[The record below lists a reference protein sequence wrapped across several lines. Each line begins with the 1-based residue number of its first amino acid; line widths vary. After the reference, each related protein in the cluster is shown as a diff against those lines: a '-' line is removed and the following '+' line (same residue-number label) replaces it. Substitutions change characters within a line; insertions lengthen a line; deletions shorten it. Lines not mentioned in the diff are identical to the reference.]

1 MVLIVGGYL
10 LTLPGSA
17 TATSTIQ
24 FTTGISSTTSA
35 THTDLSTSMPPK
47 DTTEN
52 GEIPTQET
60 VFSTT
65 KSVATTNVIDSSS
78 TLETITKSPTTDIVS
93 SMETSGGYSTAKLP
107 QQTSSR
113 TTPGDIP
120 SATPFEESTE
130 HLTTFSTADMS
141 AASTESLTSLQ
152 GSTSSPMGNQTS
164 STEIPST
171 SPYTSSDQNTYIS
184 TEMVTSQT
192 HFTPEVETFSNAPDS
207 STTSSTKHA
216 TTAIST
222 SIASST
228 TKVTDTS
235 GSSTSM
241 HMTTMTKGGTSRSTS
256 PTFVTST
263 AIQTPVSLISE
274 DLTTTM
280 AERGTTSSYTSP
292 KATPFVMSTT
302 SQTSLSSKSF
312 NTPEDLT
319 AITTEFGTTAGP
331 TSRMT
336 TASQSVPDRSAN
348 TSPNPTTSPSYPPRT
363 LANIESDE
371 AEKKIQ
377 IEIEVSEVS
386 SEGCVPDNKKS
397 CENFT
402 DTVIVEFQKFY
413 QEIHG
418 FIKVEVIN
426 LRSGSIIVVHEVSY
440 KYNEMEPEDKGLTA
454 QQVYDKTVRS
464 GVQEGMLGVLTVVN
478 CKGCKEPQDL
488 TNLCNFKDSVDC
500 GVYVAQCIQGY
511 VYCVSPCHD
520 NSFCS
525 SRGDCY
531 QDEGEAAKCSCH
543 SVDNGFYYG
552 DNCEHYFNQTVTI
565 VCIAVAGGFIFGIAV
580 ACSVTRC
587 RRKKR
592 LGRYRQYYM
601 DDMGEEGYLCR
612 NESYAVDGALEG
624 EEDLIDFTSDD
635 DPKLEFTF
643 NSSLTAHTD

>member
-17 TATSTIQ
+17 TATSTVP

-47 DTTEN
+47 GTTEN

-65 KSVATTNVIDSSS
+65 ESVATTNVIDSSS

-93 SMETSGGYSTAKLP
+93 STETSGGYSTAKLP

-164 STEIPST
+164 TEIPST

-222 SIASST
+222 SITSST

-241 HMTTMTKGGTSRSTS
+241 DMTTMTKGGTSRSTS

-263 AIQTPVSLISE
+263 AIQTPVSS
-274 DLTTTM
+274 
-280 AERGTTSSYTSP
+280 TS
-292 KATPFVMSTT
+292 
-302 SQTSLSSKSF
+302 
-312 NTPEDLT
+312 EDLT
-319 AITTEFGTTAGP
+319 AITTEVGTTAGP

-336 TASQSVPDRSAN
+336 TASQSVPDRSTN